1 VSTKDKEATCQ
12 DDYDPNSLNASE
24 AHKRISDIL
33 PVISDS
39 ETVKIR
45 DALNRT
51 LIKDILSTIDV
62 PAYTNSAM
70 DGFGVRGIDLKT
82 TKEFTKVGV
91 ALAGKPF
98 AGQVNANECVRI
110 MTGAVIPDGVDTV
123 IMQEHT
129 SNQDSFIKIV
139 GDHKIG
145 QNVRQRGED
154 LSKGAA
160 AVHAGRKLSASDIGL
175 FASLGIANVE
185 VVRKL
190 RVAFLST
197 GDELKNVEETLEAG
211 QIYDSNRYTI
221 YCMLQ
226 NLGVEA
232 IDLGIIPDDP
242 NKIRDAFEEASEIA
256 DVIITSGGVSV
267 GDADYVKLI
276 LEEIGQVN
284 FWKIAMKPGR
294 PLAVGTIRNAIF
306 FGLPGN
312 PVSAMVTFYQYIQP
326 ALRKMMGQS
335 IVETPSV
342 RMKCISSLKK
352 RPGRIEYQ
360 RGRITLNKNGEKV
373 VESTGNQGSHVLSS
387 MSNANCFIV
396 LPMESGNISENSYVE
411 VQPFEGLI

>member
-1 VSTKDKEATCQ
+1 MSTKDKEATCQ